1 MRESKLPELAEFI
14 CELTYADMMRLAKEL
29 ARMIEPNV
37 RTAPKTVADFASI
50 LIDWA
55 EAQE

>member
-14 CELTYADMMRLAKEL
+14 CELTYSEMMVLAGEL
-29 ARMIEPNV
+29 AGMIEPNV
-37 RTAPKTVADFASI
+37 RSSPKTAADFASI
-50 LIDWA
+50 LVDWA